1 MLFRSAVMQEDYVF
15 AGSINENVSLFDP
28 QVDLERV
35 QLVLKQASLSDDV
48 DRMPMKNDTLV
59 GNMGSTLS
67 GGQRQRLLLARALYR
82 QPKFLLLDEAT
93 SALDNEREA
102 AVNQAV
108 KQLAIT
114 TLIIA
119 HRQSTVEMEGTRV
132 ELGN

>member
-1 MLFRSAVMQEDYVF
+1 MQEDYVF

-35 QLVLKQASLSDDV
+35 QLALEQASLAEDV

-93 SALDNEREA
+93 SALDNAREA

-108 KQLAIT
+108 KQLGVT

-119 HRQSTVEMEGTRV
+119 HRQSTVEMAGKRV
-132 ELGN
+132 ALGA